1 MPEFRRGMVIEYEG
15 EYYMVL
21 DFQHVMLGRGSAHVK
36 AKLKNVQTGN
46 VIERTIRESD
56 SFEEVRLFKKPAI
69 FSYSDSDVFHF
80 YDKETYE
87 EVVMDK
93 DIIGDALE
101 YLKEN
106 MEVSLLYIE
115 DKPVGIELP
124 YFVELQV
131 LETEP
136 GVKGDTVSGGSKPAK
151 LETGKM
157 IQVPLFINTG
167 DVVKVD
173 TRTGKYIERA

>member
-1 MPEFRRGMVIEYEG
+1 MPEFRKGMVIEYEN

-21 DFQHVMLGRGSAHVK
+21 DFQHIMLGRGSAHVK
-36 AKLKNVQTGN
+36 AKLKNLLTGN

-69 FSYSDSDVFHF
+69 FSYSDGDVFHF
-80 YDKETYE
+80 YDKENYE
-87 EVVMDK
+87 EVIFERK
-93 DIIGDALE
+93 TLGDTLD

-106 MEVSLLYIE
+106 MEVSVLYIE

-124 YFVELQV
+124 NFVELKV
-131 LETEP
+131 VDTEP
-136 GVKGDTVSGGSKPAK
+136 GVRGDTVSGGSKPAR
-151 LETGKM
+151 LETGKI
-157 IQVPLFINTG
+157 IQVPLFVNTG

-173 TRTGKYIERA
+173 TRTGKYIERV